1 MNGNRQRI
9 VVTELPYQ
17 VNKARLVERIAEL
30 ARNKQIEGISDL
42 RDESDREGMRVVVE
56 LKRDANANVLLNQ
69 LYRHTQM
76 EQTFGANMLALV
88 NGEPKVLDL
97 RDILRYYVAHQEEV
111 VTRRSR
117 FDLAKAEERAHV
129 LEGLLIALD
138 HIDEIVALIRGSR
151 NTEEAKTGLMQRF
164 GLTDRQASAILEM
177 RLRSLTGLER
187 EKIEQEYSEVTALI
201 SRLREIL
208 GDRALML
215 GVIKGE
221 LIDVRDKFGDDR
233 RTEITEVYSELEME
247 DLIAR
252 EDVVV
257 TMTHTGYIKRL
268 PETTYRSQR
277 RGGKGVTGM
286 ATREE
291 DFVEHLFVTNTHDP
305 LLFFTN
311 KGKVYSLKSHEVPE
325 AQRQARGTP
334 VINLI
339 GTEPGETVTALMPVS
354 QFGDDVYVLMAT
366 ARGTV
371 KKTQLSD
378 FKNIRKTG
386 IIAISLA
393 PGDDLI
399 GVKLVSEEDEVLL
412 VTRDGMSI
420 RFSHEDVR
428 PMGRAAGGVKGISLD
443 SKDEVVGMDIARDT
457 ADVLIVTNEGFGKR
471 TPVSEYRAQ
480 NRGGKGLK
488 ALNLTP
494 KTGRIAGVKL
504 VRQENEV
511 MLMTSSGYV
520 IRFQISDIS
529 RMGRYAQGVKVMSL
543 EADDQVIGIARV
555 SGKSGDELED

>member
-1 MNGNRQRI
+1 M
-9 VVTELPYQ
+9 
-17 VNKARLVERIAEL
+17 
-30 ARNKQIEGISDL
+30 
-42 RDESDREGMRVVVE
+42 
-56 LKRDANANVLLNQ
+56 
-69 LYRHTQM
+69 
-76 EQTFGANMLALV
+76 
-88 NGEPKVLDL
+88 
-97 RDILRYYVAHQEEV
+97 
-111 VTRRSR
+111 
-117 FDLAKAEERAHV
+117 
-129 LEGLLIALD
+129 
-138 HIDEIVALIRGSR
+138 
-151 NTEEAKTGLMQRF
+151 
-164 GLTDRQASAILEM
+164 
-177 RLRSLTGLER
+177 
-187 EKIEQEYSEVTALI
+187 
-201 SRLREIL
+201 
-208 GDRALML
+208 
-215 GVIKGE
+215 
-221 LIDVRDKFGDDR
+221 
-233 RTEITEVYSELEME
+233 
-247 DLIAR
+247 
-252 EDVVV
+252 
-257 TMTHTGYIKRL
+257 
-268 PETTYRSQR
+268 
-277 RGGKGVTGM
+277 
-286 ATREE
+286 
-291 DFVEHLFVTNTHDP
+291 
-305 LLFFTN
+305 
-311 KGKVYSLKSHEVPE
+311 
-325 AQRQARGTP
+325 
-334 VINLI
+334 
-339 GTEPGETVTALMPVS
+339 
-354 QFGDDVYVLMAT
+354 
-366 ARGTV
+366 
-371 KKTQLSD
+371 
-378 FKNIRKTG
+378 